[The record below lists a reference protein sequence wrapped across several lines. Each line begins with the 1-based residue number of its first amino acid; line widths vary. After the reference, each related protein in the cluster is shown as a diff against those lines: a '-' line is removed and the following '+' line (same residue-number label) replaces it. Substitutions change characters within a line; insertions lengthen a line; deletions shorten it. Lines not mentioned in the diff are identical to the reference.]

1 MKEGDLVRYK
11 LRSGFE
17 RLCEEQNHT
26 IRIGLLIE
34 FNTIQRLCI
43 ILDNITGELHKR
55 HCSDVQLVKVG
66 HASR

>member
-11 LRSGFE
+11 LLEYKFE
-17 RLCEEQNHT
+17 PGESRAVFGA
-26 IRIGLLIE
+26 GLLIE
-34 FNTIQRLCI
+34 FNKVQRTCI
-43 ILDNITGELHKR
+43 ILDDKTGKIVLK